1 METAAYILASFCAL
15 LLLALRAAK
24 VRGLTSRFA
33 LGLDLAL
40 LLMGA
45 IASDSFI
52 QSMLRLP
59 VDAGDHDPG
68 AGVALLPLLLICG
81 VCSLFLLLRLAALSL
96 RALAR
101 PRSMSATGKPDLVL
115 EWRQLGG

>member
-45 IASDSFI
+45 IASNTKSRG
-52 QSMLRLP
+52 S
-59 VDAGDHDPG
+59 
-68 AGVALLPLLLICG
+68 
-81 VCSLFLLLRLAALSL
+81 
-96 RALAR
+96 
-101 PRSMSATGKPDLVL
+101 
-115 EWRQLGG
+115 